1 MVQASE
7 AVVSPL
13 EACQVAVVTFVALN
27 FDQLGLR
34 YPEEPAA
41 SVELAVA
48 GLPALPPA
56 APGSVRRTAPEPEAG
71 PLQQSW
77 LAETL
82 PTAATVAAANVVV
95 AETSKPT
102 PGSPVVREHRE
113 VRASAIAG

>member
-1 MVQASE
+1 M
-7 AVVSPL
+7 
-13 EACQVAVVTFVALN
+13 AVVTFVALN

-41 SVELAVA
+41 FVKLVVA
-48 GLPALPPA
+48 ALPALPPA
-56 APGSVRRTAPEPEAG
+56 APGSVRRTALAPEAG

-95 AETSKPT
+95 VGTSKPM
-102 PGSPVVREHRE
+102 PESPVAREHQE
-113 VRASAIAG
+113 VHASAIAG